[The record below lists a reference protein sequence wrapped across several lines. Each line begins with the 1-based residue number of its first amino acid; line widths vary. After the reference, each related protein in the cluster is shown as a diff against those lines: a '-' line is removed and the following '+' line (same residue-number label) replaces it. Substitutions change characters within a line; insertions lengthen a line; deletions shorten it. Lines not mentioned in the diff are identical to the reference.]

1 MTISQIAIGVQ
12 FLYVIMMYISVYP
25 VVITMRHSN
34 VYEERS
40 LGIYNSEELEGSDD
54 EQTEADTIDRVI
66 SPSSAPSRRTT
77 GHESVYSRTSA
88 SARPSGLVRRISQST
103 PAADVGHVLRR
114 TFTTFRGVGV
124 PPAKHHGH
132 KRSGTPTPRRR
143 KAKRNRDNRTGFIQQ
158 QMHGQLAHD
167 IWWLALAVLII
178 TAIETRHYDEDPLHH
193 SVFNIIF
200 EVVSAYGTVGISVG
214 APTAAY
220 SFCGTWFA
228 ASKLILCLVMLRG
241 RHRGLPVALDHAVRL
256 PGEHLHRE
264 EEQDQQ
270 IRRVMSVSRVA
281 ADEE

>member
-1 MTISQIAIGVQ
+1 MPISQIAIGVQ

-40 LGIYNSEELEGSDD
+40 LGIYNSAELESSDD
-54 EQTEADTIDRVI
+54 DETEAGTIDRII

-88 SARPSGLVRRISQST
+88 NARPSGLVRRISQST

-124 PPAKHHGH
+124 PPAKHPSH
-132 KRSGTPTPRRR
+132 KHSDTSMPRRH

-193 SVFNIIF
+193 SIFNIIF

-220 SFCGTWFA
+220 SFCGTWFT